1 MTGSMAA
8 HRLNSRLICGVTRAL
23 LAARVDLELVIGW
36 GVVAAIAGLDLCVSV
51 VQSPTIDRRKR
62 GPRRPVRP
70 HCHADYSAPST
81 DKRSKAA
88 VERRRSPM

>member
-1 MTGSMAA
+1 MVFAVSLYAFPLTGQCFDELDSTILIQPDIITLSPYRKFRSIFVYRWCN
-8 HRLNSRLICGVTRAL
+8 RL
-23 LAARVDLELVIGW
+23 
-36 GVVAAIAGLDLCVSV
+36 
-51 VQSPTIDRRKR
+51 QSIVGKR

-88 VERRRSPM
+88 GY